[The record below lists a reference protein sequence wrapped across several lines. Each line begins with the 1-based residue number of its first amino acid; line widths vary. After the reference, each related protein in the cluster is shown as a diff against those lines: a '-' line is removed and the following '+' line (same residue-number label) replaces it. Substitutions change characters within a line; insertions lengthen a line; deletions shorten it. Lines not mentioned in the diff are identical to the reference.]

1 MNDNKFYRILAAILV
16 VFAGIRIAFLNFL
29 FETAIIKY
37 LILDSDW
44 YFRWAASLAL
54 GYGHPQGPFWI
65 GPGYPLALAGLFKAT
80 GSITVTLVPIAQ
92 ILLSVVTIILLT
104 LTVRRLL
111 GDATAL
117 ITAVIA
123 TLYAPWIYYDGMIL
137 SASWILFLNS
147 LLLYLLLVRTNLID
161 GEPRDD
167 NKQLFIW
174 GFAGLVCGASA
185 LARPSILIFA
195 VLLIIAV
202 LWMKRLPRRLLMLAV
217 FFVMIVAVHIPILV
231 RNWSVDGSIAF
242 ATSSGG
248 INLYIGNRDGAS
260 GFYEDAP
267 WLTSSDVFRESE
279 GYRKEAEAR
288 TGETMTLD
296 QASGYWADTA
306 LREIFQNKSS
316 WLKLM
321 GRKFWLLLRSEEL
334 ANNFSFN
341 ATQNLVPFLQYV
353 PLQWGLLLP
362 FSMAGLVLLWRRR
375 KKFWPL
381 GLYALGYVATNLI
394 FFVSSEYRFPLILI
408 LLPLAAYFLV
418 SIWKLLEKKNWSRI
432 GFAVIVYMLTLLIAN
447 WPSPEL
453 RKAASPAVDYHN
465 LGSIA
470 ALYGNNLDALRFYTR
485 ALILDDSHPGTRVG
499 LADALWSLGSFDD
512 ARKEYRLA
520 GVDPPDALSGSPA
533 DSLIAELDSVVA
545 ADNIPGALAVL
556 DSVAPEGASA
566 PTEILEYK
574 ARLLFRQGR
583 YKEAYEN
590 AIQAHLNEPNS
601 PLWLYLAAEYILETG
616 DTYHADSLYQE
627 SIKRHPAF
635 APARIGRAF
644 LGVEIGNLKIARHEL
659 NELQQIAIPNEGERA
674 KVDSLQKLLNYIGGN
689 N

>member
-1 MNDNKFYRILAAILV
+1 MNDNKFYRILAPILV
-16 VFAGIRIAFLNFL
+16 VFAGIRIAFLNSL
-29 FETAIIKY
+29 FETAIVKY
-37 LILDSDW
+37 LVLDSDW
-44 YFRWAASLAL
+44 YLRWGGSLAL
-54 GYGHPQGPFWI
+54 GYGHPQGPFWV
-65 GPGYPLALAGLFKAT
+65 GPGYPLALAGLFKAA
-80 GSITVTLVPIAQ
+80 GSVTITLVPLAQ
-92 ILLSVVTIILLT
+92 FLLSIITIILLT

-111 GDATAL
+111 GDAAAFVTA
-117 ITAVIA
+117 AIA
-123 TLYAPWIYYDGMIL
+123 ALYAPWIYYDGMIL

-147 LLLYLLLVRTNLID
+147 LLLYLLLVRTNLVD
-161 GEPRDD
+161 DEPHED
-167 NKQLFIW
+167 NKQLFTW
-174 GFAGLVCGASA
+174 GLAGLVCGASA

-202 LWMKRLPRRLLMLAV
+202 LWMKRLPRRFLKLAV
-217 FFVMIVAVHIPILV
+217 FSIMIVAVHIPILV
-231 RNWSVDGSIAF
+231 RNWRVEGSIAF

-248 INLYIGNRDGAS
+248 INFYIGNRDGAS
-260 GFYEDAP
+260 GFYDDAP

-306 LREIFQNKSS
+306 LREIFQNKTG

-321 GRKFWLLLRSEEL
+321 GRKLWLVLRSEEL

-341 ATQNLVPFLQYV
+341 ATQILVPFLQYI

-362 FSMAGLVLLWRRR
+362 FSMAGLVLLWPRR

-381 GLYALGYVATNLI
+381 GLYALGYIATNII

-418 SIWKLLEKKNWSRI
+418 SIWKLLEIKSWSKI

-447 WPSPEL
+447 WPSTSL
-453 RKAASPAVDYHN
+453 RQAASPAVDYHN

-470 ALYGNNLDALRFYTR
+470 ALYGNDLDALRFYTR

-499 LADALWSLGSFDD
+499 LADALWNLGSFDE
-512 ARKEYRLA
+512 ARKEYELA

-556 DSVAPEGASA
+556 DSVAPGGKPA

-574 ARLLFRQGR
+574 ARLLFHQKQ
-583 YKEAYEN
+583 YAEAYSTV
-590 AIQAHLNEPNS
+590 IQAKQMEPNS
-601 PLWLYLAAEYILETG
+601 PLWPYLAAEYILETG
-616 DTYHADSLYQE
+616 DAYHADSLYQE
-627 SIKRHPAF
+627 SIKLHRAF

-644 LGVEIGNLKIARHEL
+644 LAVETGNIKKARQEL
-659 NELQQIAIPNEGERA
+659 DELQKIAIPDEGEQA
-674 KVDSLQKLLNYIGGN
+674 KVDSLQKLLDYISGN